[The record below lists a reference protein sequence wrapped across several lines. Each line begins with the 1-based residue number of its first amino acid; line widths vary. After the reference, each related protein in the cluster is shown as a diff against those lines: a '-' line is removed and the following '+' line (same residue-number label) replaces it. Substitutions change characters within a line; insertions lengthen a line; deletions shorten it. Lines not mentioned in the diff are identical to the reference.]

1 MDTNKIKIKIK
12 SDLGNEIPELIDGTN
27 DFSLNRLTSKKNIV
41 YELVFKKKPK
51 IFPKEVILK
60 LFRTIYAEKEYS
72 ALIKLEKQGLP
83 IPKVLFFNKP
93 FLILTK
99 LNGVNLTEF
108 INKNLVNITTINDL
122 NSEMHNTIILGVKK
136 LAEWIARLHSQ
147 NIIKKKEFMEIITFN
162 KGDTRLRDFIFDISS
177 QIVYGI
183 DFEESYEGNFHDD
196 LAWICCSLLDTT
208 PGIFENPEPK
218 PKIELINIFLEEYF
232 LINEDFR
239 FSFNYFAER
248 LIENLNV
255 VIERRSLE
263 FGPVRKWV
271 ILKNISTEF

>member
-1 MDTNKIKIKIK
+1 MDTKKIKVKIK
-12 SDLGNEIPELIDGTN
+12 SDLGNEIPELIDGAN
-27 DFSLNRLTSKKNIV
+27 DFSLDRLTSKKNIV
-41 YELVFKKKPK
+41 YELIFKKKPK

-60 LFRTIYAEKEYS
+60 LFRTNYAEKEYQ
-72 ALIKLEKQGLP
+72 ALLKLEKQGLP

-93 FLILTK
+93 YLILTK

-122 NSEMHNTIILGVKK
+122 NSEMRNTIILGVKK

-239 FSFNYFAER
+239 FSFNYFAEC

-263 FGPVRKWV
+263 FGPVRKGV